1 MINVY
6 SEIGPLKSV
15 LLHRPGEELENLTP
29 RNLRRL
35 LFDDI
40 PYLDVAL
47 KEHDAFA
54 DTLRKEGVEVLHL
67 VDMVSEALD
76 ANPEVLP
83 SFIKRFIDEAD
94 VKSEKLRQAIQR
106 HLAKMKTADMVRK
119 MIEGIRT
126 TDIPSFEGHS
136 IMDMLESEY
145 PFYTD
150 PMPNIIF
157 QRDPFASIGRGVS
170 LHRMNT
176 ATRQRET
183 FLSEYMLRYHPRF
196 KVKDLPHYYS
206 RHEGDSLEGG
216 DILVLNEKTLMVGIS
231 ARTSPYAI
239 EKLAKN
245 LFDHEESFKTVL
257 ALNIPKTRAFMHLDT
272 VLTQVDHGMFTVHP
286 GILKDLRVFSLTK
299 KHNHVHTEKLQ
310 GNLDDIL
317 ATHLERPVE
326 LVHCGGDD
334 VVASEREQWS
344 DGANTLAIAP
354 GKVIT
359 YSRNHVTNRLLRK
372 KGVTVI
378 EIPSS
383 ELSRG
388 RGGPRCMSMPLER
401 ESLPNKSRNR

>member
-6 SEIGPLKSV
+6 SEIGALKSV

-29 RNLRRL
+29 KSLRRL

-40 PYLDVAL
+40 PHLEVAL
-47 KEHDAFA
+47 KEHDTFA
-54 DTLRKEGVEVLHL
+54 ETLRKEGVEVLHL

-94 VKSEKLRQAIQR
+94 VKSDKLRQAIQR
-106 HLAKMKTADMVRK
+106 HLGKMKTADMVRK

-157 QRDPFASIGRGVS
+157 QRDPFASVGRGVS

-176 ATRQRET
+176 ETRQRET

-196 KVKDLPHYYS
+196 KADKLPHYYS

-216 DILVLNEKTLMVGIS
+216 DILVLNDKTLMVGIS

-245 LFDHEESFKTVL
+245 LFDHEERFQTVL

-286 GILKDLRVFSLTK
+286 GILKDLRVFALTK
-299 KHNHVHTEKLQ
+299 KHHHVHAEKLQ
-310 GNLDDIL
+310 GALDEIL
-317 ATHLERPVE
+317 ATYVGRPVE
-326 LVHCGGDD
+326 LVHCGGED

-372 KGVTVI
+372 KGITVI

-388 RGGPRCMSMPLER
+388 RGGPRCMSMPLVR
-401 ESLPNKSRNR
+401 ESLTNTSGNR